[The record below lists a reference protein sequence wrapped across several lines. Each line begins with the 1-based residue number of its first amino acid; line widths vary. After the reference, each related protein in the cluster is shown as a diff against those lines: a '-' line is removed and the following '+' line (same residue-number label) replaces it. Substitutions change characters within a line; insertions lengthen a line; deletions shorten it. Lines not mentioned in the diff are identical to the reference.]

1 MLHHIEALQLTRFV
15 FIGDLQNVEVVV
27 FVALFELAHANNGA
41 TTLVEGTLKFV
52 SRVGNATLEPV
63 FFDSA
68 DATFQDGTLA
78 KFVEV
83 SKNLFCLTFHFI
95 GKFFNEP

>member
-1 MLHHIEALQLTRFV
+1 MLHNIEALQLTSLI
-15 FIGDLQNVEVVV
+15 FIGDLQYVEAVV
-27 FVALFELAHANNGA
+27 FVAFFKFAHANNGA
-41 TTLVEGTLKFV
+41 TPLVKSTLKFV

-68 DATFQDGTLA
+68 NTTFQDGTFT

-95 GKFFNEP
+95 GEFFNEP